1 MVRIMANIRDFQ
13 NNVRKAQTLAKTSI
27 PDEIETDVKAN
38 ISKFQRNLQR
48 AKAMAQKG
56 IGDIRS
62 KLFLETDEFKQ
73 KKREAQ
79 AYLDTMKKHKVEL
92 ELSDA
97 ELMAK
102 YNKDKA
108 TIEAWRKHV
117 IKLDLDT
124 SAADMAANG
133 FKKNMLDL
141 QKSVFHK
148 GNWHIDLGEGNIGRF
163 AKQFEKVG
171 ATARNSLDSI
181 RVKSRETWGNLNRAL
196 TEYGNKMDALAT
208 KIRTFGTVFS
218 QQVRGLMIAS
228 IQGLIP
234 VIAGLV
240 PAIMAVLNAVGVLAG
255 GILGLAGAFSIAGAG
270 AFAFGGMAI
279 SALKMLKDGTLQA
292 TAETRRY
299 QASLDQVKST
309 WESIIKQNQAQIFNT
324 LANGLNTVNVA
335 LSRMKPFLAG
345 VSKGMEQASKSV
357 LKWAEN
363 SQTASKFFN
372 MMNTTGVKT
381 FNTLLSAAGRFG
393 DGLVNVFTQLGPL
406 FLWVAQGLDSL
417 GKKFQNWANSVAGQN
432 AIKAFIEYT
441 KTNLP
446 KIGQIFGN
454 VFAGIGNLMVAFAQN
469 SAGIFDW
476 LVKMTGK
483 FREWSEQV
491 GKSEGFKQFVKY
503 VQQNGPVI
511 MQLIGN
517 IVRALIAF
525 GTAMA
530 PIASVIL
537 RVVTAFAGFIAK
549 LFETHPAVAKM
560 VGIGMILAGIMWALL
575 APIIA
580 VGTVLSNVFGVSLLQ
595 AIGKIARFMASS
607 NILKGVLNILRGA
620 FSLLVSPIANI
631 GRLLPLLGTAFSA
644 LTGPVGI
651 VIGVI
656 LALVGVIVY
665 LWKTN
670 EDFRNMI
677 IGAWN
682 GIKDAVSGAIS
693 SIVGWFAQLWASI
706 QQTLQPIMPILQQLG
721 QMFMNVLGGLVMGAI
736 QLVIG
741 AFQSLWLA
749 ISVIF
754 TAIGGII
761 SAAVQLIVGLFTAFI
776 QFITGDF
783 SGAWQTLQTTVQ
795 NVWTTIWNTIV
806 SIFTQISEFIF
817 NTLNSILGT
826 NITSWSQIWSAIVQ
840 YVTQIWNSVTQW
852 FGQMAQSVWNKMVQA
867 YNYVVS
873 TGAQW
878 VSSIISTLARFVS
891 SVISGFIR
899 VVSAVVSYMAQAL
912 SRVISGGAQWVS
924 SIINAMARF
933 VQSVISGF
941 INVVSQ
947 VQAGMSRAVNA
958 IRNFF
963 SQFSEV
969 GQYLMQGLANGI
981 RAGIDW
987 VVDAAKGVAE
997 RAVNA
1002 AKSALGIASP
1012 SKVFRGIGEYV
1023 SQGLGMGILADQHK
1037 AVNAVRSLASNL
1049 TDAFKPE
1056 LSTELTD
1063 GLSGSLNGS
1072 VDAHMTKDV
1081 QHSMQENNR
1090 PIVNITVRNEGD
1102 VDYIKS
1108 YIEEQNGKNS
1118 SMGL

>member
-1 MVRIMANIRDFQ
+1 MAKIMANIRDFQ
-13 NNVRKAQTLAKTSI
+13 NNVRKAQSLAKTSI

-38 ISKFQRNLQR
+38 ISQFQRNLQR
-48 AKAMAQKG
+48 AKAMAQ
-56 IGDIRS
+56 RW
-62 KLFLETDEFKQ
+62 
-73 KKREAQ
+73 RE
-79 AYLDTMKKHKVEL
+79 HKVEIDGDTNPIKRAI
-92 ELSDA
+92 SFAKA
-97 ELMAK
+97 ELQRIRDRRVDIKGDNDNLKRSVIGARAMLASLH
-102 YNKDKA
+102 DK
-108 TIEAWRKHV
+108 TVHV
-117 IKLDLDT
+117 NFDT
-124 SAADMAANG
+124 RGMTRAQVLTKALS
-133 FKKNMLDL
+133 
-141 QKSVFHK
+141 
-148 GNWHIDLGEGNIGRF
+148 
-163 AKQFEKVG
+163 
-171 ATARNSLDSI
+171 NSL
-181 RVKSRETWGNLNRAL
+181 E
-196 TEYGNKMDALAT
+196 EYGNKMDALAT
-208 KIRTFGTVFS
+208 KIRTFGTIFS

-240 PAIMAVLNAVGVLAG
+240 PALMAVLNAVGVLAG
-255 GILGLAGAFSIAGAG
+255 GIVGLAGAFSIAGAG
-270 AFAFGGMAI
+270 AFAFGGMAV

-454 VFAGIGNLMVAFAQN
+454 VFAGIGNLMKAFAQN
-469 SAGIFDW
+469 SSNIFDW

-491 GKSEGFKQFVKY
+491 GKSEGFKKFVQY

-517 IVRALIAF
+517 IVRALVAF

-537 RVVTAFAGFIAK
+537 KVVTKLAEFIAK
-549 LFETHPAVAKM
+549 LFETHPAVAKVM
-560 VGIGMILAGIMWALL
+560 GVIAILSGVFWALM

-580 VGTVLSNVFGVSLLQ
+580 VGTVLSNVFGTSLFQVAKKILSFAGKTKILTKALELVKLAFKFLMNPIG
-595 AIGKIARFMASS
+595 AIQK
-607 NILKGVLNILRGA
+607 V
-620 FSLLVSPIANI
+620 
-631 GRLLPLLGTAFSA
+631 LPLLTGAFEAVGVA
-644 LTGPVGI
+644 LAGITWPVWV

-656 LALVGVIVY
+656 VALIGIIVY

-677 IGAWN
+677 IDAWN
-682 GIKDAVSGAIS
+682 GIKDAISGAVQ
-693 SIVGWFAQLWASI
+693 SIIDWFTQLWASI
-706 QQTLQPIMPILQQLG
+706 QQTLKPIMPLLQQVG
-721 QMFMNVLGGLVMGAI
+721 SFIMQVLGGLVMGAI

-783 SGAWQTLQTTVQ
+783 SGAWQTLQTTIQ

-826 NITSWSQIWSAIVQ
+826 NITSWSQIWNAIVQ

-899 VVSAVVSYMAQAL
+899 VVSSVASYMAQAL
-912 SRVISGGAQWVS
+912 SRVISVGAQWVS
-924 SIINAMARF
+924 AIISAMARF

-941 INVVSQ
+941 MNVVSQ

-987 VVDAAKGVAE
+987 VVSAAKGVAE
-997 RAVNA
+997 RAVSA

-1037 AVNAVRSLASNL
+1037 AVNAVRSVASNL

-1056 LSTELTD
+1056 LSTDLTD
-1063 GLSGSLNGS
+1063 GLGGSLNGS

-1081 QHSMQENNR
+1081 RHSMQENNR

-1102 VDYIKS
+1102 VEYIKS